1 MIQKS
6 NYLHDITYCNNE
18 KCSKNKS
25 CVRYLE
31 YLKMKKDKNA
41 GLVSMT
47 LANEDNCTI
56 YWKT

>member
-1 MIQKS
+1 MS

-47 LANEDNCTI
+47 LANEETCTI

>member
-1 MIQKS
+1 MS
-6 NYLHDITYCNNE
+6 NYLHDITYCDNE
-18 KCSKNKS
+18 KCSKHKS

-31 YLKMKKDKNA
+31 YLKMREDDNA

-47 LANEDNCTI
+47 LANEDTCTI